1 MFFKRMLRYH
11 VVRITVTRSLLCN
24 FASIF
29 QYIETSC
36 FFNQHTFLKSPRVFS
51 IRIIFQN
58 GDIFLNQL
66 MFFNK
71 HKILQLVKIF
81 FNQTMF
87 LETSNILLVS
97 IPIFFQT
104 TFEISIEVSIF
115 QTEHTFLF
123 IIKKF
128 RLEMKI
134 RIAQISLNQTNLSQ
148 LTSKIFSN

>member
-1 MFFKRMLRYH
+1 
-11 VVRITVTRSLLCN
+11 
-24 FASIF
+24 
-29 QYIETSC
+29 
-36 FFNQHTFLKSPRVFS
+36 
-51 IRIIFQN
+51 
-58 GDIFLNQL
+58 

-104 TFEISIEVSIF
+104 AFEISIEVSIF

-123 IIKKF
+123 IIKKL

-134 RIAQISLNQTNLSQ
+134 RIA
-148 LTSKIFSN
+148 

>member
-11 VVRITVTRSLLCN
+11 VVRITVTRRLLCN

-36 FFNQHTFLKSPRVFS
+36 FFNQHTFLKSPRIFS

-58 GDIFLNQL
+58 GDIFLNQP

-71 HKILQLVKIF
+71 HKILQLAKIF
-81 FNQTMF
+81 FNHTIF
-87 LETSNILLVS
+87 LETSNILSVS
-97 IPIFFQT
+97 IPLFFQT
-104 TFEISIEVSIF
+104 AFEISIEVSSF
-115 QTEHTFLF
+115 QTEDTFSF

-128 RLEMKI
+128 RLEKKI
-134 RIAQISLNQTNLSQ
+134 RIAQISLNQNSLSQ

>member
-1 MFFKRMLRYH
+1 MLRYH

-36 FFNQHTFLKSPRVFS
+36 FFNQHTFLKSPRIFS
-51 IRIIFQN
+51 ICIIFQN

-71 HKILQLVKIF
+71 HKILRLAKIF
-81 FNQTMF
+81 FNQTIF
-87 LETSNILLVS
+87 LATSNILSVS

-104 TFEISIEVSIF
+104 AFEISIEVSIF

-123 IIKKF
+123 TIKKF
-128 RLEMKI
+128 SLENKI
-134 RIAQISLNQTNLSQ
+134 RIAQISLNQNSLSQ
-148 LTSKIFSN
+148 LTSEIFSN

>member
-24 FASIF
+24 FACIF

-36 FFNQHTFLKSPRVFS
+36 FFNQHTFLKSPRIFS

-71 HKILQLVKIF
+71 HKTLQLVKIF

-104 TFEISIEVSIF
+104 AFEISIEVSIF

-134 RIAQISLNQTNLSQ
+134 RIAQISLNQTSLSQ